1 MQVSPRVPQTASSQ
15 RCSVNRRGELWPSVC
30 LQLNSKSRIWMP
42 HFRIN
47 FYVFIKLR
55 VADSK
60 ISFFKT
66 KQHQD
71 CNYSRH
77 QQVGA

>member
-47 FYVFIKLR
+47 FYVFKAESCRL
-55 VADSK
+55 
-60 ISFFKT
+60 
-66 KQHQD
+66 
-71 CNYSRH
+71 
-77 QQVGA
+77 